1 MTGEERADEGT
12 CPMDPDERVRARCAE
27 QADRIQR
34 FFGRP
39 FFLSATI
46 GIPFCVFKL
55 LFGITARRLGSGA
68 FAGAAGAAAM
78 GGVSPALAAF
88 GWVIIAWAAA
98 DLAMNAGRSSLDLLG
113 RPAPFEYCTIAQ
125 AGRLVRR
132 PLTFLAVD
140 TFLSFAIICLMLWSG
155 WIVLLT
161 QGEAYLWYAATT
173 MNLISLSVVSI
184 YNEVK
189 RGG

>member
-1 MTGEERADEGT
+1 MPDDT

-55 LFGITARRLGSGA
+55 LFGITAVRVGTGM
-68 FAGAAGAAAM
+68 AGTAGAAAM
-78 GGVSPALAAF
+78 GGPSPALAAF

-98 DLAMNAGRSSLDLLG
+98 DLLMNTGRSTLDLLG

-132 PLTFLAVD
+132 PLTFLAID

-155 WIVLLT
+155 WIVLLS
-161 QGEAYLWYAATT
+161 QGGDDDE
-173 MNLISLSVVSI
+173 SDQSV
-184 YNEVK
+184 
-189 RGG
+189 GGVDL

>member
-1 MTGEERADEGT
+1 MEDDDE
-12 CPMDPDERVRARCAE
+12 CRIQERCAQE
-27 QADRIQR
+27 ADRIQR

-46 GIPFCVFKL
+46 GIPFCIFKM
-55 LFGITARRLGSGA
+55 LFGLTAVRVGT
-68 FAGAAGAAAM
+68 GAAGIFAPFA
-78 GGVSPALAAF
+78 GTGLSLALAVF
-88 GWVIIAWAAA
+88 GWLVVAWAVA
-98 DLAMNAGRSSLDLLG
+98 DLLMNAGRSALDLAG

-125 AGRLVRR
+125 AGRLVGR
-132 PLTFLAVD
+132 PLAFLAID

-155 WIVLLT
+155 WIVLLS

-189 RGG
+189 RGR

>member
-1 MTGEERADEGT
+1 MGDDDECRREE
-12 CPMDPDERVRARCAE
+12 RCAE

-46 GIPFCVFKL
+46 GIPFCVFKM
-55 LFGITARRLGSGA
+55 LFGLTAVRVGT
-68 FAGAAGAAAM
+68 GAAGVLGLASTA
-78 GGVSPALAAF
+78 GPSPFPALALF
-88 GWVIIAWAAA
+88 GWLVVAWAAA
-98 DLAMNAGRSSLDLLG
+98 DLAMNTGRSLLDLAG

-125 AGRLVRR
+125 AGRLVHR

-140 TFLSFAIICLMLWSG
+140 TLLSFAIICQMLWSG
-155 WIVLLT
+155 WIVLLS

-189 RGG
+189 RGR